1 MVVAS
6 GEPLS
11 LSLRVRGLFVIAFR
25 SDVGKFLQ
33 TLLLF
38 LRRREDLIPLDLI
51 VTVTSNIDT
60 VLSINKELGN

>member
-1 MVVAS
+1 MNI
-6 GEPLS
+6 P
-11 LSLRVRGLFVIAFR
+11 LSLRVPDLFAIASG

-38 LRRREDLIPLDLI
+38 LRWREDLIPLDLI

-60 VLSINKELGN
+60 VLSRDKELGN